1 MVGYHLFLVV
11 TLPFYFYYSPPR
23 LSMVIATIILF
34 FLTGISIT
42 AGYHRFYSHKCYTPN
57 KVVEAILLFFATT
70 TAQTSAIQWSY
81 KHRLHHGHT
90 DQEKDPYNIKKGFWH
105 AHILWIFEKDKDFD
119 KEIVSDLM
127 ENKLA
132 VFQDN
137 YYTWLLIATNGSV
150 WLFLGWLLHDYLGAF
165 ILALVFRIFLVH
177 HLTFFIN
184 SLAHTWGERTFCKEL
199 SAVDNY
205 LLAFLTFGEG
215 YHNYHHVF
223 AGDYRNGV
231 RWYHFD
237 PTKWVIWTLHKIG
250 LAQNPIKV
258 NNYTIKKRL
267 VMEDK
272 HILLDQI
279 KQTFYEKREAFE
291 QKVHDISDRFSA
303 QVVEINKLYRT
314 YHLSKKNKVKRE
326 SKLLRLEIKR
336 LKRSIKVDWKAW
348 LSLSRII
355 MSSKI

>member
-11 TLPFYFYYSPPR
+11 ALPFYFYYLPPR
-23 LSMVIATIILF
+23 LGMIIATIILF
-34 FLTGISIT
+34 LLTGISIT
-42 AGYHRFYSHKCYTPN
+42 AGYHRFYAHKSYRIN
-57 KVVEAILLFFATT
+57 KVVEAILLFFGTM
-70 TAQTSAIQWSY
+70 TAQNSAIQWSY
-81 KHRLHHGHT
+81 KHRLHHVHT
-90 DQEKDPYNIKKGFWH
+90 DKKKDPYNIKKGFWY
-105 AHILWIFEKDKDFD
+105 AHILWIFEKDQDFD

-127 ENKLA
+127 NNKLA
-132 VFQDN
+132 VFQDKYFISLMILTN
-137 YYTWLLIATNGSV
+137 TSAWLAV
-150 WLFLGWLLHDYLGAF
+150 GWIVKDYIGAF
-165 ILALVFRIFLVH
+165 ILAVWLRIFLVH

-237 PTKWVIWTLHKIG
+237 PTKWVIWTLYKIG

-258 NNYTIKKRL
+258 NNYIIKKRL

-279 KQTFYEKREAFE
+279 KQTIHEKREAFE
-291 QKVHDISDRFSA
+291 HKVHDISERFST
-303 QVVEINKLYRT
+303 QVAEINKLYRT
-314 YHLSKKNKVKRE
+314 YHLLKKNKVKRE